1 MKIKIMY
8 PNNKGKIELTKE
20 ELEKLLNESYSEG
33 YSDGYKSYHSISIPS
48 YPYSPYAPYYSIT
61 CNSDDSCISTS
72 ISCTSNDSYYA
83 STDLHISNCTSN
95 DAYASTLT
103 ACTTNPSNVAILNDC
118 VKTDDSL
125 TTNKTKEIEICN
137 VAGIGVMKTNEV

>member
-33 YSDGYKSYHSISIPS
+33 YSDGCHKSYYTISTPS
-48 YPYSPYAPYYSIT
+48 YPYIT
-61 CNSDDSCISTS
+61 YGV
-72 ISCTSNDSYYA
+72 SCTSNDSYA
-83 STDLHISNCTSN
+83 S
-95 DAYASTLT
+95 ASTLT
-103 ACTTNPSNVAILNDC
+103 ASTANPSNTAILNNC

-125 TTNKTKEIEICN
+125 ATYKIEETEICN
-137 VAGIGVMKTNEV
+137 VAGIGVIKTNEV

>member
-33 YSDGYKSYHSISIPS
+33 YSDGCKSYHSISIPS
-48 YPYSPYAPYYSIT
+48 YPYSPYYST
-61 CNSDDSCISTS
+61 NCS
-72 ISCTSNDSYYA
+72 SNDSYASALTA
-83 STDLHISNCTSN
+83 STP
-95 DAYASTLT
+95 
-103 ACTTNPSNVAILNDC
+103 NPSDISILNNC

-125 TTNKTKEIEICN
+125 TINKIEETEICN

>member
-33 YSDGYKSYHSISIPS
+33 YSDGCYKSYYTISTPS
-48 YPYSPYAPYYSIT
+48 YPRIT
-61 CNSDDSCISTS
+61 YDV
-72 ISCTSNDSYYA
+72 SCTSND
-83 STDLHISNCTSN
+83 LNL
-95 DAYASTLT
+95 STLT
-103 ACTTNPSNVAILNDC
+103 ASTANPSNTVILNNC

-125 TTNKTKEIEICN
+125 TINKIEETEICN

>member
-33 YSDGYKSYHSISIPS
+33 YSDGCYKSYYSISTQS
-48 YPYSPYAPYYSIT
+48 YPRIT
-61 CNSDDSCISTS
+61 YDYNDLNISS
-72 ISCTSNDSYYA
+72 ISSATNSSD
-83 STDLHISNCTSN
+83 IS
-95 DAYASTLT
+95 
-103 ACTTNPSNVAILNDC
+103 ILNNC
-118 VKTDDSL
+118 VKADDSL
-125 TTNKTKEIEICN
+125 TTNKIEETEICN

>member
-48 YPYSPYAPYYSIT
+48 YPYSPYSIT

-72 ISCTSNDSYYA
+72 ISCISNDSYA
-83 STDLHISNCTSN
+83 STDSHISNCTSN

-103 ACTTNPSNVAILNDC
+103 ACTANPSNVAILNDC
-118 VKTDDSL
+118 VKTVKTDDSL

>member
-33 YSDGYKSYHSISIPS
+33 YSDGCHKSYYTISTPS
-48 YPYSPYAPYYSIT
+48 YPYIT
-61 CNSDDSCISTS
+61 YNG
-72 ISCTSNDSYYA
+72 SCTSS
-83 STDLHISNCTSN
+83 DLNL
-95 DAYASTLT
+95 STLT
-103 ACTTNPSNVAILNDC
+103 ASTANPSNTAILNNC

-125 TTNKTKEIEICN
+125 TTYKIEETEICN

>member
-33 YSDGYKSYHSISIPS
+33 YSDGCKSYRSISIPS
-48 YPYSPYAPYYSIT
+48 YPYIT
-61 CNSDDSCISTS
+61 YDV
-72 ISCTSNDSYYA
+72 
-83 STDLHISNCTSN
+83 NCTSN
-95 DAYASTLT
+95 DLYTSTLT
-103 ACTTNPSNVAILNDC
+103 ASTANLSNTAILNNC

-125 TTNKTKEIEICN
+125 TINKIEETEICN

>member
-48 YPYSPYAPYYSIT
+48 YPYSPYYST
-61 CNSDDSCISTS
+61 N
-72 ISCTSNDSYYA
+72 CTSNDSY
-83 STDLHISNCTSN
+83 
-95 DAYASTLT
+95 ASTLT
-103 ACTTNPSNVAILNDC
+103 TASTTNPSDISILNNC
-118 VKTDDSL
+118 VKTDDSSI
-125 TTNKTKEIEICN
+125 TNKLKETEICN
-137 VAGIGVMKTNEV
+137 VAGIGVMKINEV

>member
-33 YSDGYKSYHSISIPS
+33 YSDGCYKSYYSISTPS
-48 YPYSPYAPYYSIT
+48 YPRIT
-61 CNSDDSCISTS
+61 YDYNDLNISLT
-72 ISCTSNDSYYA
+72 A
-83 STDLHISNCTSN
+83 ST
-95 DAYASTLT
+95 A
-103 ACTTNPSNVAILNDC
+103 NPSNTAILNNC

-125 TTNKTKEIEICN
+125 ATYKIEETEICN

>member
-20 ELEKLLNESYSEG
+20 ELEKLLNKSYSEG
-33 YSDGYKSYHSISIPS
+33 YSDGCKSYRSISIPS
-48 YPYSPYAPYYSIT
+48 YPYIT
-61 CNSDDSCISTS
+61 YDV
-72 ISCTSNDSYYA
+72 
-83 STDLHISNCTSN
+83 NCTSN
-95 DAYASTLT
+95 DLNLSSTLT
-103 ACTTNPSNVAILNDC
+103 ASTANPSNTAILNNC

-125 TTNKTKEIEICN
+125 ATYKIEETEICN

>member
-48 YPYSPYAPYYSIT
+48 YPYSPYY
-61 CNSDDSCISTS
+61 D
-72 ISCTSNDSYYA
+72 ISCTSNDSYASSLLTA
-83 STDLHISNCTSN
+83 STSNLSN
-95 DAYASTLT
+95 T
-103 ACTTNPSNVAILNDC
+103 AILNNC

-125 TTNKTKEIEICN
+125 TINKIEETEICN

>member
-33 YSDGYKSYHSISIPS
+33 YSDGCHKSY
-48 YPYSPYAPYYSIT
+48 YT
-61 CNSDDSCISTS
+61 ISTPS
-72 ISCTSNDSYYA
+72 HPHITYDSNDLNISLTASTSN
-83 STDLHISNCTSN
+83 LSNT
-95 DAYASTLT
+95 
-103 ACTTNPSNVAILNDC
+103 AILNNC

-125 TTNKTKEIEICN
+125 TINKIEETEICN
-137 VAGIGVMKTNEV
+137 VAGIGVMKINEV

>member
-33 YSDGYKSYHSISIPS
+33 YSDGCYKSCYSILTPS
-48 YPYSPYAPYYSIT
+48 YPRIT
-61 CNSDDSCISTS
+61 YDSNDLNISS
-72 ISCTSNDSYYA
+72 ISSATNSSD
-83 STDLHISNCTSN
+83 IS
-95 DAYASTLT
+95 
-103 ACTTNPSNVAILNDC
+103 ILNNC
-118 VKTDDSL
+118 VKADDSL
-125 TTNKTKEIEICN
+125 TTNKIEETEICN

>member
-20 ELEKLLNESYSEG
+20 ELEKLLNESYSEE
-33 YSDGYKSYHSISIPS
+33 YSDGCYKSCYTILSPS
-48 YPYSPYAPYYSIT
+48 YPRIIY
-61 CNSDDSCISTS
+61 D
-72 ISCTSNDSYYA
+72 SND
-83 STDLHISNCTSN
+83 LNISLTS
-95 DAYASTLT
+95 S
-103 ACTTNPSNVAILNDC
+103 TTNSSDISILNNC

-125 TTNKTKEIEICN
+125 TTNKIEETEICN

>member
-33 YSDGYKSYHSISIPS
+33 YSDGCYKSYYSISTPS
-48 YPYSPYAPYYSIT
+48 YPRIT
-61 CNSDDSCISTS
+61 YD
-72 ISCTSNDSYYA
+72 SNDLNISLTA
-83 STDLHISNCTSN
+83 ST
-95 DAYASTLT
+95 A
-103 ACTTNPSNVAILNDC
+103 NPSNTAILNNC

-125 TTNKTKEIEICN
+125 TIYKIEETEICN
-137 VAGIGVMKTNEV
+137 VAGIGVMKINEV

>member
-33 YSDGYKSYHSISIPS
+33 YSDGCKSYRSISIPS
-48 YPYSPYAPYYSIT
+48 YPYIT
-61 CNSDDSCISTS
+61 YDVN
-72 ISCTSNDSYYA
+72 CTSNDSYV
-83 STDLHISNCTSN
+83 
-95 DAYASTLT
+95 STLT
-103 ACTTNPSNVAILNDC
+103 ASTTNPSNISILNNC
-118 VKTDDSL
+118 VKADDSL
-125 TTNKTKEIEICN
+125 TINKIEETEICN

>member
-33 YSDGYKSYHSISIPS
+33 YSDGCKSYSSISIPS
-48 YPYSPYAPYYSIT
+48 YPYIT
-61 CNSDDSCISTS
+61 YGVN
-72 ISCTSNDSYYA
+72 CTSNDSY
-83 STDLHISNCTSN
+83 
-95 DAYASTLT
+95 ASTLT
-103 ACTTNPSNVAILNDC
+103 ASTANPSNTAILNNC

-125 TTNKTKEIEICN
+125 TTYKIEETEICN